1 MFNKAYLFHFESAL
15 ALLLFWIARL
25 LPAPKVAFLIWAE
38 GHYRECLLQ
47 GVIVIRMRDASPRR
61 SGVYK
66 SRPAG
71 AAAERSRMK
80 LCQLIALLAL
90 LSSQNESSDGRLSDP

>member
-47 GVIVIRMRDASPRR
+47 GVIVIRMRDASPR
-61 SGVYK
+61 VYK

-90 LSSQNESSDGRLSDP
+90 LSSQSESSDGRLSDP